1 MGAPTRRHGRPAF
14 RGSTPPDRRPSPDHE
29 DRVTR
34 SPARHRHRA
43 VSRRVRLRRTLLGA
57 VVLTLVVVTTVRLVS
72 RDEASDAAATVADR
86 LPGVQASP
94 AATGSVAAPSA
105 TPTGDSEDGS
115 TTTESPRPEKVAVP
129 QNGTGTIRV
138 VAAPGPP
145 SKATGRVVRYTV
157 EVEEGL
163 GVDEARVA
171 RTIREVLLHDRGWQ
185 GKDGIRFVNVSPA
198 EEQAGGR
205 VDIRVTLASPG
216 LTDRLCAPLRTLSQV
231 SCWNNGRSVLNLR
244 RWQLG
249 DDSYG
254 DDVERYRIYQVNH
267 EVGHGLGHQ
276 HRSCPAK
283 GERAPVMVQQT
294 LDLQGCKPWPFPT
307 GA

>member
-1 MGAPTRRHGRPAF
+1 MNRP
-14 RGSTPPDRRPSPDHE
+14 
-29 DRVTR
+29 
-34 SPARHRHRA
+34 PARHRHRA
-43 VSRRVRLRRTLLGA
+43 VSRRVRLRRTLSGA
-57 VVLTLVVVTTVRLVS
+57 TVLALVVTATVRLAS
-72 RDEASDAAATVADR
+72 RDDASDVAATVADQ
-86 LPGVQASP
+86 LPGVQANG
-94 AATGSVAAPSA
+94 AASRTAPAPSA

-115 TTTESPRPEKVAVP
+115 TTTESPRREKVKVP
-129 QNGTGTIRV
+129 QNGTGSIRV
-138 VAAPGPP
+138 IEVAGPQ
-145 SKATGRVVRYTV
+145 SKAAGRTVRYTV
-157 EVEEGL
+157 EVENGL
-163 GVDEARVA
+163 DVDEALVA
-171 RTIREVLLHDRGWQ
+171 RTVREVLLHERGWQ

-198 EEQAGGR
+198 EEKAGGR

-216 LTDRLCAPLRTLSQV
+216 LTDQLCAPLQTLSQV
-231 SCWNNGRSVLNLR
+231 SCWNDGRSVLNLR

-294 LDLQGCKPWPFPT
+294 LDMQGCKPWPYPT

>member
-1 MGAPTRRHGRPAF
+1 MGRPDPA
-14 RGSTPPDRRPSPDHE
+14 PHHE
-29 DRVTR
+29 DRVNR
-34 SPARHRHRA
+34 SPARHRRRA
-43 VSRRVRLRRTLLGA
+43 VSRRVRLRRTLLAA
-57 VVLTLVVVTTVRLVS
+57 VVLALVVVTTVRLVS
-72 RDEASDAAATVADR
+72 RDEASDVAATVADQ
-86 LPGVQASP
+86 LPGIQASP
-94 AATGSVAAPSA
+94 AASGTAARPSA

-115 TTTESPRPEKVAVP
+115 TTTEAPRTETVEVP

-138 VAAPGPP
+138 VTVPGPQ
-145 SKATGRVVRYTV
+145 STASGRVVRYTV
-157 EVEEGL
+157 EVEKGL
-163 GVDEARVA
+163 GVDETKVA
-171 RTIREVLLHDRGWQ
+171 RTVREVLLHERGWQ
-185 GKDGIRFVNVSPA
+185 GKDGIRFVNVSPS
-198 EEQAGGR
+198 EEKAGAA

-283 GERAPVMVQQT
+283 GQRAPVMVQQT
-294 LDLQGCKPWPFPT
+294 LDLQGCRAWPYPT

>member
-1 MGAPTRRHGRPAF
+1 MTRPPARP
-14 RGSTPPDRRPSPDHE
+14 
-29 DRVTR
+29 
-34 SPARHRHRA
+34 RHRHRRA

-57 VVLTLVVVTTVRLVS
+57 SVLALVVTATVRLAS
-72 RDEASDAAATVADR
+72 RDDASDVAAPVADR
-86 LPGVQASP
+86 LPGVQAST
-94 AATGSVAAPSA
+94 AATRSADPSA
-105 TPTGDSEDGS
+105 TPNEDSEDGS
-115 TTTESPRPEKVAVP
+115 TTTESPRREKVTVP
-129 QNGTGTIRV
+129 QHGTGTIRV
-138 VAAPGPP
+138 VTVPGPQ
-145 SKATGRVVRYTV
+145 SEAGGRVVRYTV
-157 EVEEGL
+157 EVENGL
-163 GVDEARVA
+163 GVDEALVA
-171 RTIREVLLHDRGWQ
+171 RTVREVLLDERGWQ

-198 EEQAGGR
+198 EEKAGGR

-216 LTDRLCAPLRTLSQV
+216 LTDKLCAPLKTLSQV

-267 EVGHGLGHQ
+267 EVGHGLGHN

-283 GERAPVMVQQT
+283 GQKAPVMVQQT
-294 LDLQGCKPWPFPT
+294 LDLQGCRPWPYPT